1 METFGDRLRR
11 LRQGTGKSAAEFA
24 AQIGLTTDAELK
36 LESGKRGRSFVRL
49 PVIARALGCR
59 IDDLFPEM
67 DDPGAEMPSKAEAPE
82 TETAA
87 DDWPD
92 GWRD

>member
-1 METFGDRLRR
+1 MESFCMRLRAKR
-11 LRQGTGKSAAEFA
+11 KKAGKSQADFA
-24 AQIGLTTDAELK
+24 TDIGMTRTGYADIEHGVAGKSFMK
-36 LESGKRGRSFVRL
+36 LPALAK
-49 PVIARALGCR
+49 ALGCR

-67 DDPGAEMPSKAEAPE
+67 DDPGAEMPSEDAAPE
-82 TETAA
+82 PETAA

>member
-36 LESGKRGRSFVRL
+36 MESGKRGRSFARL
-49 PVIARALGCR
+49 PVIAKALGCQ

-67 DDPGAEMPSKAEAPE
+67 DDPGAEMPSAGEAPE
-82 TETAA
+82 PEPAA